1 MAIPD
6 EPATDTITGYLLNTF
21 RNICRGRRFISTMA
35 GAFPLPLSA
44 REISDWLDAHP
55 SPLPR
60 RHVDEVVFALDAI
73 CLAGEEE

>member
-1 MAIPD
+1 
-6 EPATDTITGYLLNTF
+6 
-21 RNICRGRRFISTMA
+21 MA

-73 CLAGEEE
+73 CLVDEGED

>member
-1 MAIPD
+1 M
-6 EPATDTITGYLLNTF
+6 ITSYLIGVFYNV
-21 RNICRGRRFISTMA
+21 CRGRRFLSTMA

-44 REISDWLDAHP
+44 REISDWLEAHP

-73 CLAGEEE
+73 CLAEEGEN